1 MAPLVKGKGVDCTVE
16 VASYL
21 PTASSLNVSSL
32 FKPLPPSV
40 VLGGSWLAADL
51 WLSSLATDQIG
62 RYCQFTEE
70 EVQIVTSLRDLTT
83 SYLLL

>member
-1 MAPLVKGKGVDCTVE
+1 MAPLVKGKGVDCRGGI
-16 VASYL
+16 L
-21 PTASSLNVSSL
+21 PTTSSLNVSSL

-62 RYCQFTEE
+62 YRYCQFTEE

>member
-1 MAPLVKGKGVDCTVE
+1 MAPLVKGKGVDCRGRI
-16 VASYL
+16 L
-21 PTASSLNVSSL
+21 PTTSSLNVSSL

>member
-1 MAPLVKGKGVDCTVE
+1 MAPLVKGKGVDCRGRI
-16 VASYL
+16 L
-21 PTASSLNVSSL
+21 PTTSSLNVSSL

-40 VLGGSWLAADL
+40 VLGGSWLAADR

-83 SYLLL
+83 SYLLR